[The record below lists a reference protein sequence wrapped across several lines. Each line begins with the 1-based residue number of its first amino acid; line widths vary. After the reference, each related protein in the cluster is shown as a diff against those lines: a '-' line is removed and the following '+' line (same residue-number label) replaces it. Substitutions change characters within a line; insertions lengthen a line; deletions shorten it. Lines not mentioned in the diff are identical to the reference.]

1 MGIDEEEKVFIVE
14 FDGIKV
20 KMKFGNI
27 LTTLVHSWVTTIHKS
42 QGSQYKVAIVIAD
55 KSMTYQLNANLL
67 YTGLSRAT
75 TFELVLT
82 QAQTINNAMK
92 KFANMERRS
101 FLQEFL
107 DEFNNTIIKLDYEDE
122 IEEDDEEEIV

>member
-1 MGIDEEEKVFIVE
+1 MCIRDR
-14 FDGIKV
+14 
-20 KMKFGNI
+20 
-27 LTTLVHSWVTTIHKS
+27 
-42 QGSQYKVAIVIAD
+42 
-55 KSMTYQLNANLL
+55 L

-82 QAQTINNAMK
+82 QPQTINSAMK